1 MPSVSSRGTGL
12 GRVVS
17 GIDTL
22 GPEFVLA
29 ARNAW
34 NFARSHRVPITV
46 KPYIFWVLSD
56 VPEV

>member
-1 MPSVSSRGTGL
+1 
-12 GRVVS
+12 VVG